1 MRSDMAS
8 LAPVFP
14 AMLGG
19 ANGVLAETPGPVGRA
34 EYRSQSGEQMR
45 ILSEADLARSAE
57 LCAPPDW

>member
-14 AMLGG
+14 AMLGC
-19 ANGVLAETPGPVGRA
+19 ANGVWAETQGPVGRA
-34 EYRSQSGEQMR
+34 EYRSQSGIKAR
-45 ILSEADLARSAE
+45 ILSEADLGRSAE